1 MHSRLK
7 LTYMKQ
13 MDCELLHCSFQKATV
28 SRKSATLFVPVMP
41 VTSPKR
47 WLIFELF
54 HSYTFLL
61 AIVVLAIGLC
71 LSDVRVG
78 LRPFVTSQ
86 YLPYSVL

>member
-1 MHSRLK
+1 
-7 LTYMKQ
+7 
-13 MDCELLHCSFQKATV
+13 MDCEHCSFQKATV
-28 SRKSATLFVPVMP
+28 SRKSATLFVPRHARNFAKN
-41 VTSPKR
+41 VTDFRTFS
-47 WLIFELF
+47 LL
-54 HSYTFLL
+54 HFLL